1 MVVSIFIASG
11 RNITLALYQPSW
23 MFREFDEKLHK
34 NKIDEMAAVKAI
46 IIIAIRDELLFVFM
60 TICIFLFNFFN
71 RFK

>member
-1 MVVSIFIASG
+1 
-11 RNITLALYQPSW
+11 